1 MSKWLNDDEVLE
13 GKGSGGGVLLSPRI
27 RIPRSGG
34 GRTSLSSPSTR
45 EAAPGGPNVETMGK
59 ARELFVLCDKA
70 GKGFITKMDMQRL
83 QEELPLSPEQLDTVF
98 ESLDRESNGFLTPLE
113 FTKGLDELVGLV
125 DMDSHV
131 EDESEEDPG
140 LVVPTNDPAAD
151 GFINILVELGADKL
165 FNDQHELCILWC
177 ELKRDKPEILN
188 ALESILLATLSRQQ
202 DNIRERE
209 SLEQALRRRE
219 SEHEQV
225 VQSIYEEMEDQER
238 EERELQMSQDILRQ
252 TQRNQQLEELL
263 KIREQELENVL
274 IQQKELESRI
284 QLLSAEQMRVVEQ
297 NQHLRSVNVQLQKQ
311 TESYSEQLQVA
322 VGQLSLLQVNAAHEQ
337 AANQRDVLNVTRNM
351 QKEKESLTRQ
361 LELLRDMN
369 KKMRDEK
376 DAQQTQKRSPN
387 IKETL
392 QKKESGIGNGL
403 QPDKPRKRLL
413 SSSGDQ
419 DKEQKEMSISSKRHQ
434 PPSRVRCENVEQTQT
449 KSTFVSPRRVFKVV
463 FLGNSGVGKTSF
475 IQHYCMG
482 HFTPEMSATV
492 GIDFQMKTVALE
504 SISITLQ
511 LWDTAGQERF
521 RSITDQYYRK
531 ADAILA
537 LYDITQPDSFTAV
550 RGWLDSVKEKMCE
563 GTVLMLLGNKADLDN
578 KDRIITPAEGQVLAK
593 EHQAI
598 FYECSAKTGHNM
610 EELMTHLAEML
621 IVQRNQQFEEAL
633 LLRGDSL
640 KKSCCT

>member
-1 MSKWLNDDEVLE
+1 MSKWLNDAEVLE
-13 GKGSGGGVLLSPRI
+13 GKGSGGGVLLSPRL
-27 RIPRSGG
+27 RSPRSVG
-34 GRTSLSSPSTR
+34 GRSSLSSPSAR
-45 EAAPGGPNVETMGK
+45 EAVAGSPNVETMGK
-59 ARELFVLCDKA
+59 ARELFLLCDKA

-125 DMDSHV
+125 DMDSHI
-131 EDESEEDPG
+131 EDDSEEDP
-140 LVVPTNDPAAD
+140 D
-151 GFINILVELGADKL
+151 EK
-165 FNDQHELCILWC
+165 
-177 ELKRDKPEILN
+177 
-188 ALESILLATLSRQQ
+188 
-202 DNIRERE
+202 
-209 SLEQALRRRE
+209 
-219 SEHEQV
+219 
-225 VQSIYEEMEDQER
+225 
-238 EERELQMSQDILRQ
+238 DILRQ

-263 KIREQELENVL
+263 KIREQELENL
-274 IQQKELESRI
+274 LMQQKELEGRI

-351 QKEKESLTRQ
+351 QKEKESLARQ

-387 IKETL
+387 VKETL
-392 QKKESGIGNGL
+392 QKKESGIGNSL
-403 QPDKPRKRLL
+403 QQDKPRKRQL

-449 KSTFVSPRRVFKVV
+449 KSTFVSPRRAFKVV

-475 IQHYCMG
+475 IQHYCTG
-482 HFTPEMSATV
+482 HFTPEVSATV

-531 ADAILA
+531 ADGILA

-578 KDRIITPAEGQVLAK
+578 NNRIITPAEGRVLAE

-598 FYECSAKTGHNM
+598 FYECSAKTGYNM
-610 EELMTHLAEML
+610 EELMTHLAEYEQSR
-621 IVQRNQQFEEAL
+621 IYIIINV
-633 LLRGDSL
+633 S
-640 KKSCCT
+640 